1 MESVQTKKNRIPRIR
16 YLGFHEIFILEF
28 IIGLVF
34 FVVGIGCI
42 LIPLVA
48 DGTKSKWQQGNVIAP
63 IVVGVVVFVMFVIW
77 EARFARNPFLPY
89 NLIKDRGIWSA
100 GLISFLLYFVSGVE
114 SSYLYA
120 VLIVA
125 VNESE
130 KSATRITSLPSFVS
144 VVAGV
149 FFGLFML
156 KFKRLKGFIIFGISM
171 WIVAFGILIHFR
183 GSLDSHSGIIGGLC
197 LLEFGSTLSCVT
209 HENMVKMTSVILHC
223 L

>member
-1 MESVQTKKNRIPRIR
+1 M
-16 YLGFHEIFILEF
+16 
-28 IIGLVF
+28 
-34 FVVGIGCI
+34 
-42 LIPLVA
+42 
-48 DGTKSKWQQGNVIAP
+48 
-63 IVVGVVVFVMFVIW
+63 
-77 EARFARNPFLPY
+77 
-89 NLIKDRGIWSA
+89 
-100 GLISFLLYFVSGVE
+100 ISFLLDFASGVE

-130 KSATRITSLPSFVS
+130 KSATRITSLNSFVP

-149 FFGLFML
+149 LFGLFMV

-171 WIVAFGILIHFR
+171 WTVAFGILIHFR

-197 LLEFGSTLSCVT
+197 LMGFGITFCSYPITVSIQSCVT
-209 HENMVKMTSVILHC
+209 YENMAKMASVLHC